1 MQYWWLL
8 WVHKRMLQCLSPN
21 RGGSSDYCS
30 CLPSFLKSGPASH
43 YHWGSAENL
52 PNCHSALLSCKAP
65 RALKLSLVMSLSSDI
80 SFECCFHLSGVQ
92 HMALADREPTQFQH
106 HCPQLCILAPMMEDS
121 VHDHCLAQ
129 FQFNGIV
136 ESRGP
141 DPESMLPWG
150 LA

>member
-1 MQYWWLL
+1 MLPCLSQSWSQFWVSGRKEEFPQQSNSLDLNICPHKKKKKKICPHRMQYWWLL

-92 HMALADREPTQFQH
+92 HMALADREPT
-106 HCPQLCILAPMMEDS
+106 
-121 VHDHCLAQ
+121 
-129 FQFNGIV
+129 
-136 ESRGP
+136 
-141 DPESMLPWG
+141 
-150 LA
+150 